1 MAIAAPHPTPGIVAR
16 PHRPGPRA
24 DMLSPA
30 QRRAMVGLIIGAHGA
45 LAWGLLQVREVR
57 DMASQVAPM
66 FVKLVAPESPPEPPA
81 PPPSPAPVLPK
92 PVRIEKPVVAAP
104 PAPVEKPAAF
114 TVPPPPPEPLVV
126 AAPAPPVQAPPAPP
140 PAPRLIPASAVQYL
154 DPPVL
159 VYPRASRRAG
169 ESGRVVLRVF
179 IDEAGLPRQV
189 QVNQS
194 TGFAR
199 LDEAAINAVQKAR
212 FKPYSD
218 NGQPVA
224 GWALVPLSF
233 DLEK

>member
-1 MAIAAPHPTPGIVAR
+1 MPR

-24 DMLSPA
+24 DVLAPA
-30 QRRAMVGLIIGAHGA
+30 QRRVMVGLIIAAHGA
-45 LAWGLLQVREVR
+45 LAYGLLQVREVR
-57 DMASQVAPM
+57 EIASQVAPM
-66 FVKLVAPESPPEPPA
+66 FVNLVAPEAPPKPPA
-81 PPPSPAPVLPK
+81 PPPPVRVPPK
-92 PVRIEKPVVAAP
+92 PVPIEKPVIAAP
-104 PAPVEKPAAF
+104 PAPAQPPATF
-114 TVPPPPPEPLVV
+114 TVPPAPPEPVVV
-126 AAPAPPVQAPPAPP
+126 AEPSPPVQAPPAPP

-154 DPPVL
+154 EPPVL

-218 NGQPVA
+218 NGQAVS